1 MVSLIHVLRRSL
13 IQPGNWLKLAVWT
26 WTATRQRTVGQ
37 DQAQPRLRASAPVF
51 DRLAPVRGY
60 NQTPCKQ
67 NPRLPA
73 SSQTRLMRR
82 ALRSARTAFMD
93 PSAAAALKSRDA
105 RGVCGRRRRGV
116 APACESR
123 EQASPQICKEGTAR
137 FATHGASLIRE
148 IKSRLRLRLH
158 PRLRLARSLHVGP
171 AESVRTGTRASR
183 PGPTREEGDIFS
195 DAEFFGASAS
205 GWGRS
210 GVCQT
215 GSRRVSSTNSTWV

>member
-1 MVSLIHVLRRSL
+1 
-13 IQPGNWLKLAVWT
+13 
-26 WTATRQRTVGQ
+26 
-37 DQAQPRLRASAPVF
+37 
-51 DRLAPVRGY
+51 
-60 NQTPCKQ
+60 
-67 NPRLPA
+67 
-73 SSQTRLMRR
+73 MRR

-93 PSAAAALKSRDA
+93 PFAAAAPKSRDA
-105 RGVCGRRRRGV
+105 RGVCGRRIRRRRV
-116 APACESR
+116 APTCESR

-137 FATHGASLIRE
+137 FATHEASLIRE

-205 GWGRS
+205 D
-210 GVCQT
+210 
-215 GSRRVSSTNSTWV
+215 